1 MAVCGDRPPF
11 SNRILKVHLWE
22 KGKNFM
28 NKEKNI
34 RWIPVLCFGVLMLG
48 LGSSD
53 SLRGIFSPVFQEHYS
68 VGGKGLSMMVVISY
82 VGNLLFLSV
91 GGKMMDTFDRKKVAM
106 GMLGIWMAAVLL
118 NVLTD
123 SYPMILL
130 SMFLAL
136 GASTMLNT
144 TVNLLTPMVCAGYAG
159 MMVNIFF
166 FIQGIGTSGSQFLL
180 GRYAFS
186 YNGWKMIN
194 GVLFAVGLV
203 SLGLFAMVNL
213 KPEKRETQS
222 AEGNSQGEQRRKS
235 SDGVVENGIAQSQNG
250 KKKKPQDMPGASV
263 FWLLV
268 LMMGFYFIGEH
279 GIMNW
284 MLTYCMNALQMPS
297 HTASAYL
304 SIFWG
309 GMTVGRLV
317 FAPVVQKLGVRK
329 SLKYFGG
336 AGTVLFVAGVLSG
349 SKGVI
354 LLSGSGLLISIL
366 YPTMVLFFQQI
377 YPSSVVA
384 TKTGAIIS
392 AATIADIVFNA
403 GFGALSDSVGIQI
416 SFLILPVCMV
426 LYYCFYLLLLRV
438 SPSEA

>member
-118 NVLTD
+118 NILTD

-180 GRYAFS
+180 GRFAFS
-186 YNGWKMIN
+186 YDGWKMIN

-203 SLGLFAMVNL
+203 SLVLFAMVNL
-213 KPEKRETQS
+213 KPEKIKPKTIQ
-222 AEGNSQGEQRRKS
+222 
-235 SDGVVENGIAQSQNG
+235 
-250 KKKKPQDMPGASV
+250 KKKPQDMPGASI

-297 HTASAYL
+297 HTASTYL

-336 AGTVLFVAGVLSG
+336 AGTVLFVTGVLSG

-354 LLSGSGLLISIL
+354 LLSSSGLLISIL

-377 YPSSVVA
+377 YPVSVVA

-403 GFGALSDSVGIQI
+403 GFGALSDSMGIQI

-438 SPSEA
+438 SPSEV

>member
-180 GRYAFS
+180 GRFAFS
-186 YNGWKMIN
+186 YDGWKMIN

-203 SLGLFAMVNL
+203 SLVLFAMVNL
-213 KPEKRETQS
+213 KPEKIKPKTIQ
-222 AEGNSQGEQRRKS
+222 
-235 SDGVVENGIAQSQNG
+235 
-250 KKKKPQDMPGASV
+250 KKKPQDMPGASI

-268 LMMGFYFIGEH
+268 MMMGFYFIGEH

-297 HTASAYL
+297 HTASTYL

-336 AGTVLFVAGVLSG
+336 AGTVLFVTGVLSG

-354 LLSGSGLLISIL
+354 LLSSSGLLISIL

-377 YPSSVVA
+377 YPVSVVA

-403 GFGALSDSVGIQI
+403 GFGALSDSMGIQI

-438 SPSEA
+438 SPSEV

>member
-1 MAVCGDRPPF
+1 MREQNGGLLGQTAIFQPYFESTFMG
-11 SNRILKVHLWE
+11 

-53 SLRGIFSPVFQEHYS
+53 SLRGIFSPVFQEHYG
-68 VGGKGLSMMVVISY
+68 VGGRGLSMMVVISY

-203 SLGLFAMVNL
+203 SLVLFAMVNL
-213 KPEKRETQS
+213 KPEKEKIKPKTIQ
-222 AEGNSQGEQRRKS
+222 
-235 SDGVVENGIAQSQNG
+235 
-250 KKKKPQDMPGASV
+250 KKKPQDMPGASI

-377 YPSSVVA
+377 YPVSVVA

-403 GFGALSDSVGIQI
+403 GFGALSDSMGIQI

>member
-1 MAVCGDRPPF
+1 
-11 SNRILKVHLWE
+11 
-22 KGKNFM
+22 M
-28 NKEKNI
+28 NKKKNI
-34 RWIPVLCFGVLMLG
+34 ITFAAFLILMVG
-48 LGSSD
+48 LGAND
-53 SLRGIFSPVFQEHYS
+53 AMRGIFSTIFSAHFQLSTAQLSQIVTVSYIGNLVFLA
-68 VGGKGLSMMVVISY
+68 VGGFGVDILGRRKAMLLYTFLWSGAM
-82 VGNLLFLSV
+82 LLFA
-91 GGKMMDTFDRKKVAM
+91 T
-106 GMLGIWMAAVLL
+106 
-118 NVLTD
+118 TD
-123 SYPMILL
+123 SYLL
-130 SMFLAL
+130 LLVGMFFAM
-136 GASTMLNT
+136 GTSTLLNT
-144 TVNLLTPMVCAGYAG
+144 NMNLITTGMFAAAPGFFVNFL
-159 MMVNIFF
+159 F

-180 GRYAFS
+180 GRFAFS
-186 YNGWKMIN
+186 YDGWKMIN

-203 SLGLFAMVNL
+203 SLVLFAMVNL
-213 KPEKRETQS
+213 KPEKIKPKTIQ
-222 AEGNSQGEQRRKS
+222 
-235 SDGVVENGIAQSQNG
+235 
-250 KKKKPQDMPGASV
+250 KKKPQDMPGASI
-263 FWLLV
+263 FWFLV

-297 HTASAYL
+297 HTASTYL

-336 AGTVLFVAGVLSG
+336 AGTVLFVTGVLSG

-354 LLSGSGLLISIL
+354 LLSSSGLLISIL

-377 YPSSVVA
+377 YPVSVVA

-403 GFGALSDSVGIQI
+403 GFGALSDSMGIQI

-438 SPSEA
+438 SPSEV

>member
-1 MAVCGDRPPF
+1 
-11 SNRILKVHLWE
+11 
-22 KGKNFM
+22 M

-53 SLRGIFSPVFQEHYS
+53 SLRGIFSPVFQEHYG
-68 VGGKGLSMMVVISY
+68 VGGRGLSMMVVISY

-123 SYPMILL
+123 SDPMILL

-180 GRYAFS
+180 GRFAFS
-186 YNGWKMIN
+186 YDGWKMIN

-203 SLGLFAMVNL
+203 SLVLFAMVNL
-213 KPEKRETQS
+213 EPEKEKTKPKTIQ
-222 AEGNSQGEQRRKS
+222 
-235 SDGVVENGIAQSQNG
+235 
-250 KKKKPQDMPGASV
+250 KKKPQDMPGASI

-297 HTASAYL
+297 HTASTYL

-336 AGTVLFVAGVLSG
+336 AGTVLFVTGVLSG

-354 LLSGSGLLISIL
+354 LLSSSGLLISIL

-377 YPSSVVA
+377 YPVSVVA

-403 GFGALSDSVGIQI
+403 GFGALSDSMGIQI

-438 SPSEA
+438 SPSEV

>member
-1 MAVCGDRPPF
+1 MREQNGGLRGQTAIFQPY
-11 SNRILKVHLWE
+11 LKVHLWE

-180 GRYAFS
+180 GRFAFS
-186 YNGWKMIN
+186 YDGWKMIN

-213 KPEKRETQS
+213 KPEKEKTKPKT
-222 AEGNSQGEQRRKS
+222 SQ
-235 SDGVVENGIAQSQNG
+235 
-250 KKKKPQDMPGASV
+250 KKKPQDMPGASI

-297 HTASAYL
+297 HTASTYL

-336 AGTVLFVAGVLSG
+336 AGTVLFVTGVLSG

-354 LLSGSGLLISIL
+354 LLSSSGLLISIL

-377 YPSSVVA
+377 YPVSVVA

-403 GFGALSDSVGIQI
+403 GFGALSDSMGIQI

-438 SPSEA
+438 SPSEV

>member
-68 VGGKGLSMMVVISY
+68 VGGRGLSMMVVISY

-180 GRYAFS
+180 GRFAFS
-186 YNGWKMIN
+186 YDGWKMIN

-213 KPEKRETQS
+213 KPEKIKPKTIQ
-222 AEGNSQGEQRRKS
+222 
-235 SDGVVENGIAQSQNG
+235 
-250 KKKKPQDMPGASV
+250 KKKPQDMPGASI

-297 HTASAYL
+297 HTASTYL

-336 AGTVLFVAGVLSG
+336 AGTVLFVTGVLSG

-354 LLSGSGLLISIL
+354 LLSSSGLLISIL

-377 YPSSVVA
+377 YPVSVVA

-403 GFGALSDSVGIQI
+403 GFGALSDSMGIQI

-438 SPSEA
+438 SPSEV

>member
-1 MAVCGDRPPF
+1 MAVCVDRPPF

-68 VGGKGLSMMVVISY
+68 VGGRGLSMMVVISY

-180 GRYAFS
+180 GRFAFS
-186 YNGWKMIN
+186 YDGWKMIN

-213 KPEKRETQS
+213 KPEKIKPEKIKPKTIQ
-222 AEGNSQGEQRRKS
+222 
-235 SDGVVENGIAQSQNG
+235 
-250 KKKKPQDMPGASV
+250 KKKPQDMPGASI

-297 HTASAYL
+297 HTASTYL

-336 AGTVLFVAGVLSG
+336 AGTVLFVTGVLSG

-354 LLSGSGLLISIL
+354 LLSSSGLLISIL

-377 YPSSVVA
+377 YPVSVVA

-403 GFGALSDSVGIQI
+403 GFGALSDSMGIQI

-438 SPSEA
+438 SPSEV

>member
-1 MAVCGDRPPF
+1 MAVCWDRPPF
-11 SNRILKVHLWE
+11 SNSISRVHLWE

-53 SLRGIFSPVFQEHYS
+53 SLRGIFSPVFQEHYG
-68 VGGKGLSMMVVISY
+68 VGGRGLSMMVVISY

-180 GRYAFS
+180 GRFAFS
-186 YNGWKMIN
+186 YDGWKMIN

-213 KPEKRETQS
+213 KPEKIKPEKIKPKTIQ
-222 AEGNSQGEQRRKS
+222 
-235 SDGVVENGIAQSQNG
+235 
-250 KKKKPQDMPGASV
+250 KKKPQDMPGASI

-297 HTASAYL
+297 HTASTYL

-336 AGTVLFVAGVLSG
+336 AGTVLFVTGVLSG

-354 LLSGSGLLISIL
+354 LLSSSGLLISIL

-377 YPSSVVA
+377 YPVSVVA

-403 GFGALSDSVGIQI
+403 GFGALSDSMGIQI

-438 SPSEA
+438 SPSEV

>member
-68 VGGKGLSMMVVISY
+68 VGGRGLSMMVVISY

-180 GRYAFS
+180 GRFAFS
-186 YNGWKMIN
+186 YDGWKMIN

-203 SLGLFAMVNL
+203 SLVLFAMVNL
-213 KPEKRETQS
+213 KPEKIKPKTIQ
-222 AEGNSQGEQRRKS
+222 
-235 SDGVVENGIAQSQNG
+235 
-250 KKKKPQDMPGASV
+250 KKKPQDMPGASI

-297 HTASAYL
+297 HTASTYL

-309 GMTVGRLV
+309 GMTVGRLI

-336 AGTVLFVAGVLSG
+336 AGTVLFVTGVLSG

-354 LLSGSGLLISIL
+354 LLSSSGLLISIL

-377 YPSSVVA
+377 YPVSVVA

-403 GFGALSDSVGIQI
+403 GFGALSDSMGIQI

-438 SPSEA
+438 SPSEV

>member
-1 MAVCGDRPPF
+1 
-11 SNRILKVHLWE
+11 
-22 KGKNFM
+22 M

-53 SLRGIFSPVFQEHYS
+53 SLRGIFSPVFQEHYG
-68 VGGKGLSMMVVISY
+68 VGGRGLSMMVVISY

-203 SLGLFAMVNL
+203 SLVLFAMVNL
-213 KPEKRETQS
+213 KPEKEKTKPKTIQ
-222 AEGNSQGEQRRKS
+222 
-235 SDGVVENGIAQSQNG
+235 
-250 KKKKPQDMPGASV
+250 KKKPQDMPGASI

-377 YPSSVVA
+377 YPVSVVA

-403 GFGALSDSVGIQI
+403 GFGALSDSMGIQI

-438 SPSEA
+438 SPAEA

>member
-68 VGGKGLSMMVVISY
+68 VGGRGLSMMVVISY

-180 GRYAFS
+180 GRFAFS
-186 YNGWKMIN
+186 YDGWKMIN

-203 SLGLFAMVNL
+203 SLVLFAMVNL
-213 KPEKRETQS
+213 KPEKIKPKTIQ
-222 AEGNSQGEQRRKS
+222 
-235 SDGVVENGIAQSQNG
+235 
-250 KKKKPQDMPGASV
+250 KKKPQDMPGASI

-297 HTASAYL
+297 HTASTYL

-309 GMTVGRLV
+309 GMTIGRLV

-336 AGTVLFVAGVLSG
+336 AGTVLFVTGVLSG

-354 LLSGSGLLISIL
+354 LLSSSGLLISIL

-377 YPSSVVA
+377 YPVSVVA

-403 GFGALSDSVGIQI
+403 GFGALSDSMGIQI

-438 SPSEA
+438 SPSEV

>member
-22 KGKNFM
+22 KGKTFM

-68 VGGKGLSMMVVISY
+68 VGGRGLSMMVVISY

-180 GRYAFS
+180 GRFAFS
-186 YNGWKMIN
+186 YDGWKMIN

-203 SLGLFAMVNL
+203 SLVLFAMVNL
-213 KPEKRETQS
+213 KPEKIKPKTIQ
-222 AEGNSQGEQRRKS
+222 
-235 SDGVVENGIAQSQNG
+235 
-250 KKKKPQDMPGASV
+250 KKKPQDMPGASI

-297 HTASAYL
+297 HTASTYL

-317 FAPVVQKLGVRK
+317 FAPAVQKLGVRK

-336 AGTVLFVAGVLSG
+336 AGTVLFVTGVLSG

-354 LLSGSGLLISIL
+354 LLSSSGLLISIL

-377 YPSSVVA
+377 YPVSVVA

-403 GFGALSDSVGIQI
+403 GFGALSDSMGIQI

-438 SPSEA
+438 SPSEV

>member
-48 LGSSD
+48 LGSGD

-213 KPEKRETQS
+213 KPEK
-222 AEGNSQGEQRRKS
+222 EQTKPKT
-235 SDGVVENGIAQSQNG
+235 IQ
-250 KKKKPQDMPGASV
+250 KKKPQDMPGASI

-403 GFGALSDSVGIQI
+403 GFGALSDSVGIQV
-416 SFLILPVCMV
+416 SFLILPACMV
-426 LYYCFYLLLLRV
+426 LYYGFYLLLLRV
-438 SPSEA
+438 SPEERSAR

>member
-1 MAVCGDRPPF
+1 MIEGTKWRSVGTDRHFP
-11 SNRILKVHLWE
+11 NRILKVHLWE

-180 GRYAFS
+180 GRFAFS
-186 YNGWKMIN
+186 YDGWKMIN

-203 SLGLFAMVNL
+203 SLVLFAMVNL
-213 KPEKRETQS
+213 KPEKIKPKTIQ
-222 AEGNSQGEQRRKS
+222 
-235 SDGVVENGIAQSQNG
+235 
-250 KKKKPQDMPGASV
+250 KKKPQDMPGASI

-297 HTASAYL
+297 HTASTYL

-336 AGTVLFVAGVLSG
+336 AGTVLFVTGVLSG

-354 LLSGSGLLISIL
+354 LLSSSGLLISIL

-377 YPSSVVA
+377 YPVSVVA

-403 GFGALSDSVGIQI
+403 GFGALSDSMGIQI

-438 SPSEA
+438 SPSEV

>member
-1 MAVCGDRPPF
+1 MREQNGGLRGQTAIFQPY
-11 SNRILKVHLWE
+11 LKVHLWE

-53 SLRGIFSPVFQEHYS
+53 SLRGIFSPVFQEHYG
-68 VGGKGLSMMVVISY
+68 VGGRGLSMMVVISY

-180 GRYAFS
+180 GRFAFS
-186 YNGWKMIN
+186 YDGWKMIN

-213 KPEKRETQS
+213 KPEKEKTKPKT
-222 AEGNSQGEQRRKS
+222 SQ
-235 SDGVVENGIAQSQNG
+235 
-250 KKKKPQDMPGASV
+250 KKKPQDMPGASI

-377 YPSSVVA
+377 YPVSVVA

-403 GFGALSDSVGIQI
+403 GFGALSDSMGIQI

-438 SPSEA
+438 SPSEV

>member
-180 GRYAFS
+180 GRFAFS
-186 YNGWKMIN
+186 YDGWKMIN

-213 KPEKRETQS
+213 KPEKEKTKPKT
-222 AEGNSQGEQRRKS
+222 SQ
-235 SDGVVENGIAQSQNG
+235 
-250 KKKKPQDMPGASV
+250 KKKPQDMPGASI

-354 LLSGSGLLISIL
+354 LLSSSGLLISIL

-377 YPSSVVA
+377 YPVSVVA

-403 GFGALSDSVGIQI
+403 GFGALSDSMGIQI

-438 SPSEA
+438 SPSEV

>member
-22 KGKNFM
+22 KGKTFM

-68 VGGKGLSMMVVISY
+68 VGGRGLSMMVVISY

-180 GRYAFS
+180 GRFAFS
-186 YNGWKMIN
+186 YDGWKMIN

-213 KPEKRETQS
+213 KPEKEKTKPKT
-222 AEGNSQGEQRRKS
+222 SQ
-235 SDGVVENGIAQSQNG
+235 
-250 KKKKPQDMPGASV
+250 KKKPQDMPGASI

-336 AGTVLFVAGVLSG
+336 AGTVLFVTGVLSG

-354 LLSGSGLLISIL
+354 LLSSSGLLISIL

-377 YPSSVVA
+377 YPVSVVA

-403 GFGALSDSVGIQI
+403 GFGALSDSMGIQI

-438 SPSEA
+438 SPSEV

>member
-28 NKEKNI
+28 NKEKNV

-53 SLRGIFSPVFQEHYS
+53 SLRGIFSPVFQEHYG
-68 VGGKGLSMMVVISY
+68 VGGRGLSMMVVISY

-180 GRYAFS
+180 GRFAFS
-186 YNGWKMIN
+186 YDGWKMIN

-213 KPEKRETQS
+213 KPEKEKTKPKT
-222 AEGNSQGEQRRKS
+222 SQ
-235 SDGVVENGIAQSQNG
+235 
-250 KKKKPQDMPGASV
+250 KKKPQDMPGASI

-336 AGTVLFVAGVLSG
+336 AGTVLFVTGVLSG

-354 LLSGSGLLISIL
+354 LLSSSGLLISIL

-377 YPSSVVA
+377 YPVSVVA

-438 SPSEA
+438 SPSEV

>member
-180 GRYAFS
+180 GRFAFS
-186 YNGWKMIN
+186 YDGWKMIN

-203 SLGLFAMVNL
+203 SLVLFAMVNL
-213 KPEKRETQS
+213 KPEKEKTKPKT
-222 AEGNSQGEQRRKS
+222 SQ
-235 SDGVVENGIAQSQNG
+235 
-250 KKKKPQDMPGASV
+250 KKKPQDMPGASI

-336 AGTVLFVAGVLSG
+336 AGTVLFVTGVLSG

-354 LLSGSGLLISIL
+354 LLSSSGLLISIL

-377 YPSSVVA
+377 YPVSVVA

-403 GFGALSDSVGIQI
+403 GFGALSDSMGIQI

-438 SPSEA
+438 SPSEV

>member
-180 GRYAFS
+180 GRFAFS
-186 YNGWKMIN
+186 YDGWKMIN

-203 SLGLFAMVNL
+203 SLVLFAMVNL
-213 KPEKRETQS
+213 KPEKIKPKTIQ
-222 AEGNSQGEQRRKS
+222 
-235 SDGVVENGIAQSQNG
+235 
-250 KKKKPQDMPGASV
+250 KKKPQDMPGASI

-297 HTASAYL
+297 HTASTYL

-336 AGTVLFVAGVLSG
+336 AGTVLFVTGVLSG

-354 LLSGSGLLISIL
+354 LLSSSGLLISIL
-366 YPTMVLFFQQI
+366 YPTLVLFFQQI
-377 YPSSVVA
+377 YPVSVVA

-403 GFGALSDSVGIQI
+403 GFGALSDSMGIQI

-438 SPSEA
+438 SPSEV

>member
-180 GRYAFS
+180 GRFAFS
-186 YNGWKMIN
+186 YDGWKMIN

-203 SLGLFAMVNL
+203 SLVLFAMVNL
-213 KPEKRETQS
+213 KPEKI
-222 AEGNSQGEQRRKS
+222 KS
-235 SDGVVENGIAQSQNG
+235 EKIKPKTIQ
-250 KKKKPQDMPGASV
+250 KKKPQDMPGASI

-297 HTASAYL
+297 HTASTYL

-336 AGTVLFVAGVLSG
+336 AGTVLFVTGVLSG

-354 LLSGSGLLISIL
+354 LLSSSGLLISIL

-377 YPSSVVA
+377 YPVSVVA

-403 GFGALSDSVGIQI
+403 GFGALSDSMGIQI

-438 SPSEA
+438 SPSEV

>member
-180 GRYAFS
+180 GRFAFS
-186 YNGWKMIN
+186 YDGWKMIN

-203 SLGLFAMVNL
+203 SLVLFAMVNL
-213 KPEKRETQS
+213 KPEKIKPKTIQ
-222 AEGNSQGEQRRKS
+222 
-235 SDGVVENGIAQSQNG
+235 
-250 KKKKPQDMPGASV
+250 KKKPQDMPGASI

-297 HTASAYL
+297 HTASTYL

-336 AGTVLFVAGVLSG
+336 AGTVLFVTGVLSG

-354 LLSGSGLLISIL
+354 LLSSSGLLISIL

-377 YPSSVVA
+377 YPVSVVA

-403 GFGALSDSVGIQI
+403 GFGALSDSMGIQI

-438 SPSEA
+438 SPSKA

>member
-1 MAVCGDRPPF
+1 
-11 SNRILKVHLWE
+11 
-22 KGKNFM
+22 M

-53 SLRGIFSPVFQEHYS
+53 SLRGIFSPVFQEHYG
-68 VGGKGLSMMVVISY
+68 VGGRGLSMMVVISY

-203 SLGLFAMVNL
+203 SLVLFAMVNL
-213 KPEKRETQS
+213 KPEKEKTKPKTIQ
-222 AEGNSQGEQRRKS
+222 
-235 SDGVVENGIAQSQNG
+235 
-250 KKKKPQDMPGASV
+250 KKKPQDMPGASI

-403 GFGALSDSVGIQI
+403 GFGALSDSMGIQI

>member
-68 VGGKGLSMMVVISY
+68 VGGRGLSMMVVISY

-180 GRYAFS
+180 GRFAFS
-186 YNGWKMIN
+186 YDGWKMIN

-203 SLGLFAMVNL
+203 SLGLFTMVNL
-213 KPEKRETQS
+213 KPEKEKTKPKT
-222 AEGNSQGEQRRKS
+222 SQ
-235 SDGVVENGIAQSQNG
+235 
-250 KKKKPQDMPGASV
+250 KKKPQDMPGASI

-297 HTASAYL
+297 HTASTYL

-336 AGTVLFVAGVLSG
+336 AGTVLFVTGVLSG

-354 LLSGSGLLISIL
+354 LLSSSGLLISIL

-377 YPSSVVA
+377 YPVSVVA

-403 GFGALSDSVGIQI
+403 GFGALSDSMGIQI

-438 SPSEA
+438 SPSEV

>member
-1 MAVCGDRPPF
+1 
-11 SNRILKVHLWE
+11 
-22 KGKNFM
+22 
-28 NKEKNI
+28 
-34 RWIPVLCFGVLMLG
+34 
-48 LGSSD
+48 
-53 SLRGIFSPVFQEHYS
+53 
-68 VGGKGLSMMVVISY
+68 
-82 VGNLLFLSV
+82 
-91 GGKMMDTFDRKKVAM
+91 MMDTFDRKKVAM

-180 GRYAFS
+180 GRFAFS
-186 YNGWKMIN
+186 YDGWKMIN

-203 SLGLFAMVNL
+203 SLVLFAMVNL
-213 KPEKRETQS
+213 KPEKIKPKTIQ
-222 AEGNSQGEQRRKS
+222 
-235 SDGVVENGIAQSQNG
+235 
-250 KKKKPQDMPGASV
+250 KKKPQDMPGASI

-297 HTASAYL
+297 HTASTYL

-336 AGTVLFVAGVLSG
+336 AGTVLFVTGVLSG

-354 LLSGSGLLISIL
+354 LLSSSGLLISIL

-377 YPSSVVA
+377 YPVSVVA

-403 GFGALSDSVGIQI
+403 GFGALSDSMGIQI

-438 SPSEA
+438 SPSEV